1 MLANRVVHGGN
12 LKGVSKILTKFWR
25 YEQMRIDAR
34 RSQNI
39 FPQHA
44 PAKAKRRAAE
54 TLGRQAEDEVAALLR
69 RRGYDILAMRL
80 KTGAGEI
87 DIVAANHNTLTFVEV
102 KARPSFA
109 EAAYALSPRQQ
120 ARLFQAAAIAMACN
134 EGWARPDTRFDAA
147 LVVPGGIEI
156 IEDAFRLN

>member
-1 MLANRVVHGGN
+1 MRMGARHG
-12 LKGVSKILTKFWR
+12 
-25 YEQMRIDAR
+25 
-34 RSQNI
+34 QNI

-54 TLGRQAEDEVAALLR
+54 TLGRQAEDEVAGELR
-69 RRGYDILAMRL
+69 QRGYDILAMRL

-87 DIVAANHNTLTFVEV
+87 DIVAANSESLIFVEV

-120 ARLFQAAAIAMACN
+120 ARLFQAAEIAMARH
-134 EGWARPDTRFDAA
+134 EAWARPETRFDAA